1 MIERSVRL
9 ARSTSSTTS
18 VVLLVGFNLVPLV
31 GVVFWGWNV
40 ATILVLYWAENGIIG
55 AHNVPKMLLA
65 RGPDVPGQGFARAA
79 SAPTGS
85 GPASRIGSVIFFLI
99 HYGMFWFVHGIFV
112 FTLPFFVG
120 GVTTAVD
127 GGLDLSPG
135 AFPGPDGFGDPLSPV
150 VRSGPD
156 LAAVG
161 WAVLGLAI
169 SRIASFLINFVGCR
183 EYLAVSPAA
192 QMFAPYG
199 RLVILHM
206 TIILGAFVSLMLG
219 SPVGAIV
226 VLVILKTAV
235 DLALH
240 LREHRGIAVRV
251 DPA

>member
-1 MIERSVRL
+1 MIDRAFSL
-9 ARSTSSTTS
+9 ARSTSSTAAI
-18 VVLLVGFNLVPLV
+18 VLLVGFNLVPLI
-31 GVVFWGWNV
+31 GVVLWGWNV

-55 AHNVPKMLLA
+55 ALNVPKMLLA
-65 RGPDVPGQGFARAA
+65 RGPVAPGQGFVRANG
-79 SAPTGS
+79 APAGS
-85 GPASRIGSVIFFLI
+85 GIGMVVFFLI
-99 HYGMFWFVHGIFV
+99 HYGLFWLVHGIFV

-120 GVTTAVD
+120 LGAGAADLTP
-127 GGLDLSPG
+127 LSPG
-135 AFPGPDGFGDPLSPV
+135 AFPPGFDPGSGPGPFDGV
-150 VRSGPD
+150 VRSGPN

-161 WAVLGLAI
+161 LGVMGLAI
-169 SRIASFLINFVGCR
+169 SRIASFLINFVGRR
-183 EYLAVSPAA
+183 EYLTVSPAA

-206 TIILGAFVSLMLG
+206 TIILGAFVSLTLG

-240 LREHRGIAVRV
+240 LREHDRPAVRT